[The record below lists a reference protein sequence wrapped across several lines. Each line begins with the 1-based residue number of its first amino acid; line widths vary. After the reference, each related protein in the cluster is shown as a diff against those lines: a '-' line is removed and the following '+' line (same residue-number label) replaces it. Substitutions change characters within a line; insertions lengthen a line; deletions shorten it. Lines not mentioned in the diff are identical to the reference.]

1 MVRIEAIY
9 DGKLRC
15 TATHIPSGQKLAT
28 AAPVDN
34 MGKGESFSPTDLLAT
49 SMLNCMM
56 TIIAIAADSRELDV
70 SEMSGSVEKHMT
82 SGPRKVS
89 KLEVEISL
97 PTELHSEDRAWLIKR
112 GLACPVHKSVSAVSY
127 THLTLPTT

>member
-28 AAPVDN
+28 DAPVDN

-56 TIIAIAADSRELDV
+56 TIIAIAADSRDLDV
-70 SEMSGSVEKHMT
+70 SEMSGSVENMT

-112 GLACPVHKSVSAVSY
+112 GLACPVHKSVSEEMEVEVRFY
-127 THLTLPTT
+127 